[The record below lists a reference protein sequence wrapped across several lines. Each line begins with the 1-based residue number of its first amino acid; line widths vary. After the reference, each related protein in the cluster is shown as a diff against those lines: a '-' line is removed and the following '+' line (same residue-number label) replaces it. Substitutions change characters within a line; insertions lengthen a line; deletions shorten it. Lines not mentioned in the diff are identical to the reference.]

1 VVGVTGN
8 QAAAQKGY
16 PRNYKGHF
24 DSYTSKILDFT
35 APRPLCVKDNEKDQT
50 TPNTNTKQF
59 PPLSAAPGSIIQA
72 QYTENGHITGPEERD
87 NKPIPGYSSG
97 LMYWYG
103 WTDPAYQPTMQ
114 EVFLWTAD
122 GKGGNGKGRLLK
134 DKVPYDN
141 GVCAEANVKPISLQR
156 IPQLYKKLE
165 NGTDILDAPLP
176 RANIPCT
183 TQFQLPEDL
192 AGPTY
197 TVAWVWDYSTKAG
210 YVAADPYVRQSNEWY
225 TTCMD
230 IKIEKPAPA
239 PKVRRRHVRD
249 RRHPRGF
256 AGRWT
261 ERL

>member
-1 VVGVTGN
+1 
-8 QAAAQKGY
+8 
-16 PRNYKGHF
+16 
-24 DSYTSKILDFT
+24 
-35 APRPLCVKDNEKDQT
+35 
-50 TPNTNTKQF
+50 
-59 PPLSAAPGSIIQA
+59 
-72 QYTENGHITGPEERD
+72 
-87 NKPIPGYSSG
+87 
-97 LMYWYG
+97 
-103 WTDPAYQPTMQ
+103 MQ

-141 GVCAEANVKPISLQR
+141 GVCAEANVKPISFQR
-156 IPQLYKKLE
+156 IPQLYEKLE

-176 RANIPCT
+176 RVNIPCT

-210 YVAADPYVRQSNEWY
+210 HVAADPYARKTNEWY

-230 IKIEKPAPA
+230 IKIKTPEPA
-239 PKVRRRHVRD
+239 PKFRRRHVRD